1 MFVQDF
7 FWDYLPREAFHN
19 YWLNKKWDYKQN
31 MTVSSLTAA
40 NAYKNQLNLQSWMGD
55 AEIGDEAGKS
65 SFSDMVKQG
74 LQSAIDT
81 QYKVEATKMDSLTG
95 KVDLTDLVAA
105 VNNAEL
111 TMNTVVAIRDKVIS
125 AYQSI
130 IAMPM

>member
-1 MFVQDF
+1 
-7 FWDYLPREAFHN
+7 
-19 YWLNKKWDYKQN
+19 